1 VVGVA
6 KGNFM
11 NLSTSLALYAV
22 VNKELT
28 GEIEFPGSET
38 FYNMFDSFTYAPLH
52 ADFQLWAALEPRC
65 GNQAFN
71 VVNGD
76 VETWANMWP
85 KVAKRFGCK
94 VPSKQFERKTP
105 ESSQMKLADVPPFED
120 IAAVTGMEG
129 KIKQGVVEQRID
141 LVKWSKKPEVK
152 KTWERIAERDG
163 LEKDAFEKATWDFLG
178 FVLGRNYNIVI
189 SMSKAREYGFNGY
202 KDTWQSFMN
211 TFDELEKLKILPKVD
226 RL

>member
-1 VVGVA
+1 MIGVA

-28 GEIEFPGSET
+28 GELEFPGSET
-38 FYNMFDSFTYAPLH
+38 FYNMFDSFSYAPLH
-52 ADFQLWAALEPRC
+52 ADFQLWAASEPRC
-65 GNQAFN
+65 GNQTFN

-76 VETWANMWP
+76 VESWANMWP

-94 VPSKQFERKTP
+94 VPPRQFERKTL
-105 ESSQMKLADVPPFED
+105 ESSQMKLAEVPPFED
-120 IAAVTGMEG
+120 IAALTGMEG
-129 KIKQGVVEQRID
+129 KIQQGVVEQRID
-141 LVKWSKKPEVK
+141 LVKWSKKPEII
-152 KTWERIAERDG
+152 KTWEKIAERDG
-163 LEKDAFEKATWDFLG
+163 LEKDVFEKATWDFLG

-202 KDTWQSFMN
+202 KDTWQSFVD
-211 TFDELEKLKILPKVD
+211 TFDELEKLNILPKVD
-226 RL
+226 RF